1 MNHGGNAVT
10 VFVFYFFQGFGVMSD
25 LLTFLGIMG
34 FFRSIMVMI
43 VILMANYL
51 IAAAGLFDNWFDFR
65 KYFVKRKTDLE

>member
-1 MNHGGNAVT
+1 
-10 VFVFYFFQGFGVMSD
+10 
-25 LLTFLGIMG
+25 
-34 FFRSIMVMI
+34 MVMI